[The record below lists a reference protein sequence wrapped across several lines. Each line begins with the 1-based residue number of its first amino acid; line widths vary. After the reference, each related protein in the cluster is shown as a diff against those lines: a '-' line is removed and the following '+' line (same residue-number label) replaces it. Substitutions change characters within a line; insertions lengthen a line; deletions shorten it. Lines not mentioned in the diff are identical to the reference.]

1 LINQHEAIANRQIA
15 AAAEKDS
22 AAMKVLAVMT
32 VLFLPGT
39 FFATLFSVPSRHWAE
54 ETVILSKFWIY
65 LAFTLPCTL
74 TLLAFYG
81 FYGNE
86 RWKNTLCWLRGLWMT
101 LNWAGKTGNDKE
113 QATLSSG

>member
-1 LINQHEAIANRQIA
+1 LINQHEAVANRQIA
-15 AAAEKDS
+15 AAAKKDS

-39 FFATLFSVPSRHWAE
+39 FFATLFSVPSLHWAE
-54 ETVILSKFWIY
+54 ETVISSKFWIY

-81 FYGNE
+81 FYANE
-86 RWKNTLCWLRGLWMT
+86 RLKKPLF
-101 LNWAGKTGNDKE
+101 
-113 QATLSSG
+113 